1 MDEDSNVWEGR
12 ALPEVFSDEIF
23 QELALALDADTD
35 IDGVLPALTEDVAAI
50 NPESQQF
57 ESSVQ
62 LAGLDP
68 QRAKVFDELFDTQGA
83 PLDLTLLG
91 PNEVYITKSGAEA
104 LRVEPGTV
112 LSVALGPGMLT
123 PITVRGVVDGSYIR
137 SEGTEVVLM
146 ASLSSVQ
153 ELLGRPGELSAIL
166 ISNRGD
172 VFGGIELTDTVI
184 ERYKDYSAVGGS
196 GLELL
201 PVKRDVVDQA
211 NETGSLFVSL
221 FTTFGLFSIG
231 VGLLLIF
238 LIFSMLAAE
247 RKSEMGM
254 ARAVGM
260 QRQHLVRMFTIEGAI
275 YGIGSAIGGAVIGVA
290 LGLALVE
297 AVSAIVSQTIEEFTF
312 TPHVQPVSFLTAFLA
327 GGVLTFLTVILS
339 ARRISRLNIVRAI
352 KDLPEPQEVGSRRGP
367 LVRAAITFLLGVLIF
382 VSAFQAAHLPFF
394 GLGISVIVLGIAIG
408 VRAFGVPQR
417 WVFTGAGL
425 FLVIYWLIPHSF
437 LKQLKPD
444 FTEDQSGFFLVGAFL
459 VTGAVLVTVN
469 NAPIVLGLMSN
480 TIGRVRRYAPVVKS
494 AVAYPLQSPYR
505 TGLSLAMFAIVIFSV
520 TVMATFVDVLDNLLD
535 NQERLGGGY
544 EVIGFSRGDLNPV
557 GDLRAAVADNPN
569 LDFIER
575 VDGAPSVG
583 TLHTVYQ
590 ADARLASDS
599 TGEFADTTITGVG
612 DDFFET
618 NNFNVALAVPG
629 YTLEDGADRAAV
641 WDAVQANPGL
651 AVVNANIVP
660 KRTNTSL
667 ALPTDQFTLN
677 NVEGLLVENDDMD
690 PINIT
695 VRDLESGNK
704 LELTVIGVLD
714 TLASAGPVPVG
725 FFVAPETLGRELN
738 ATQFFFNVGDG
749 VDDAAGTIEA
759 AFFQNGVETINVKES
774 IAEAQ
779 AAQKALFNLLIG
791 FMSLGLLVG
800 IAALGVIGARAV
812 VERRHG
818 IGVLR
823 AIGFSPGMVQLSFLA
838 EMSFLAVVGIG
849 LGFGLGLISSVELID
864 EMRVDEPE
872 VEFVIPW
879 LKVILIALGA
889 YIFSILITLL
899 PARQAAK
906 IAPAEALRYE

>member
-1 MDEDSNVWEGR
+1 MPYPEG
-12 ALPEVFSDEIF
+12 FSDEIF
-23 QELALALDADTD
+23 QELALALDADSD

-68 QRAKVFDELFDTQGA
+68 QRARVFDELFDTQGA

-91 PNEVYITKSGAEA
+91 PNEVYITRSGAEA

-137 SEGTEVVLM
+137 SEGTDVVLM

-153 ELLGRPGELSAIL
+153 ELIGRPGELSAIL

-184 ERYKDYSAVGGS
+184 ERYQNNSAVGGS

-211 NETGSLFVSL
+211 NETGSLLVSL

-275 YGIGSAIGGAVIGVA
+275 YGIGSAIVGAVIGVA

-297 AVSAIVSQTIEEFTF
+297 AVSGIISQTIEEFTF
-312 TPHVQPVSFLTAFLA
+312 TPLVQPVSFLTAFLA
-327 GGVLTFLTVILS
+327 GGVLTFLTFLTVILS
-339 ARRISRLNIVRAI
+339 ARRISQLNIVRAI

-367 LVRAAITFLLGVLIF
+367 LVRATITFLLGVLIF

-425 FLVIYWLIPHSF
+425 FLVFYWLIPHSF
-437 LKQLKPD
+437 LKSLKPD

-469 NAPIVLGLMSN
+469 NASIVLGLVSN
-480 TIGRVRRYAPVVKS
+480 TIGRVRRYAPVVKP

-557 GDLRAAVADNPN
+557 GDLRAAVDDNPN

-599 TGEFADTTITGVG
+599 TGEFADTTITGGG

-618 NNFNVALAVPG
+618 NNFNIALAVPG

-641 WDAVQANPGL
+641 WDAVRTNPGL
-651 AVVNANIVP
+651 AVANANIVP

-667 ALPTDQFTLN
+667 ALTTDQFTLN

-695 VRDLESGNK
+695 VRDLESGNT

-725 FFVAPETLGRELN
+725 FFVALRLSAASSTPHSSSSTSETVSTTRLEPSKR
-738 ATQFFFNVGDG
+738 
-749 VDDAAGTIEA
+749 
-759 AFFQNGVETINVKES
+759 
-774 IAEAQ
+774 
-779 AAQKALFNLLIG
+779 
-791 FMSLGLLVG
+791 
-800 IAALGVIGARAV
+800 
-812 VERRHG
+812 
-818 IGVLR
+818 
-823 AIGFSPGMVQLSFLA
+823 P
-838 EMSFLAVVGIG
+838 
-849 LGFGLGLISSVELID
+849 SS
-864 EMRVDEPE
+864 RTG
-872 VEFVIPW
+872 W
-879 LKVILIALGA
+879 KR
-889 YIFSILITLL
+889 ST
-899 PARQAAK
+899 
-906 IAPAEALRYE
+906 

>member
-1 MDEDSNVWEGR
+1 M
-12 ALPEVFSDEIF
+12 
-23 QELALALDADTD
+23 
-35 IDGVLPALTEDVAAI
+35 
-50 NPESQQF
+50 
-57 ESSVQ
+57 
-62 LAGLDP
+62 
-68 QRAKVFDELFDTQGA
+68 
-83 PLDLTLLG
+83 
-91 PNEVYITKSGAEA
+91 
-104 LRVEPGTV
+104 
-112 LSVALGPGMLT
+112 
-123 PITVRGVVDGSYIR
+123 
-137 SEGTEVVLM
+137 
-146 ASLSSVQ
+146 
-153 ELLGRPGELSAIL
+153 
-166 ISNRGD
+166 
-172 VFGGIELTDTVI
+172 FGGIELTDTVI
-184 ERYKDYSAVGGS
+184 ERYQDNSAVGGS

-211 NETGSLFVSL
+211 NETGGIFVSL

-275 YGIGSAIGGAVIGVA
+275 YGIGSAIVGAVIGVA

-297 AVSAIVSQTIEEFTF
+297 AVSAIVSQTIEEFTL

-352 KDLPEPQEVGSRRGP
+352 KDLPEPQEVGSRSGP

-459 VTGAVLVTVN
+459 VTGAVMVTVN

-535 NQERLGGGY
+535 NQERIGGGY

-557 GDLRAAVADNPN
+557 GDLRAAVDDNPN

-583 TLHTVYQ
+583 TLSTVHQ

-599 TGEFADTTITGVG
+599 TGDYADTTITGVG
-612 DDFFET
+612 DDFLET
-618 NNFNVALAVPG
+618 NNFNIALTVPG

-677 NVEGLLVENDDMD
+677 DVEGLLVENDDMD

-695 VRDLESGNK
+695 VRDLESGNT

-714 TLASAGPVPVG
+714 TLASAEPVPVG
-725 FFVAPETLGRELN
+725 FFVAPETLGARSMPHSSSS
-738 ATQFFFNVGDG
+738 TS
-749 VDDAAGTIEA
+749 
-759 AFFQNGVETINVKES
+759 ETASTTRLEQSKRPS
-774 IAEAQ
+774 SRTGW
-779 AAQKALFNLLIG
+779 KRPTLR
-791 FMSLGLLVG
+791 SPSP
-800 IAALGVIGARAV
+800 
-812 VERRHG
+812 RRKPP
-818 IGVLR
+818 R
-823 AIGFSPGMVQLSFLA
+823 KP
-838 EMSFLAVVGIG
+838 
-849 LGFGLGLISSVELID
+849 SSTCSSASCPSVC
-864 EMRVDEPE
+864 
-872 VEFVIPW
+872 
-879 LKVILIALGA
+879 
-889 YIFSILITLL
+889 
-899 PARQAAK
+899 
-906 IAPAEALRYE
+906 

>member
-1 MDEDSNVWEGR
+1 MNCST
-12 ALPEVFSDEIF
+12 L
-23 QELALALDADTD
+23 
-35 IDGVLPALTEDVAAI
+35 
-50 NPESQQF
+50 
-57 ESSVQ
+57 
-62 LAGLDP
+62 
-68 QRAKVFDELFDTQGA
+68 QGA

-91 PNEVYITKSGAEA
+91 PNEVYITRSGAEA

-137 SEGTEVVLM
+137 SEGTDVVLM
-146 ASLSSVQ
+146 ASLASVQ

-184 ERYKDYSAVGGS
+184 ERYQDNSAVGGS

-211 NETGSLFVSL
+211 NETGGIFVSL

-275 YGIGSAIGGAVIGVA
+275 YGIGSAIVGAVIGVA

-297 AVSAIVSQTIEEFTF
+297 AVSAIISQTIEAFTF
-312 TPHVQPVSFLTAFLA
+312 TPNVQPVSFISAFLA

-367 LVRAAITFLLGVLIF
+367 LVRAAIIFLLGVLIF

-425 FLVIYWLIPHSF
+425 FLVFYWLIPHSF
-437 LKQLKPD
+437 LKSLKPD

-469 NAPIVLGLMSN
+469 NASIVLGLVSN
-480 TIGRVRRYAPVVKS
+480 TIGRVRRYAPVVKP

-557 GDLRAAVADNPN
+557 GDLRAAVDDNPN

-618 NNFNVALAVPG
+618 NNFNIALAVPG

-677 NVEGLLVENDDMD
+677 DVEGLLVENDTMD

-695 VRDLESGNK
+695 VRDLESGNT

-738 ATQFFFNVGDG
+738 ATQFFFNVRDG

-812 VERRHG
+812 VERRHE

-849 LGFGLGLISSVELID
+849 LGLGLGLISSVELID

-889 YIFSILITLL
+889 YIFSILITLI